1 MEIVIGSYLFEVFL
15 FKWIEKDVDDK
26 KKFWRILVLI
36 EIYIVIYDNRLKI
49 RKYFI
54 N

>member
-1 MEIVIGSYLFEVFL
+1 MEIVIGSYFFEVFL